1 MKRPLRTARGY
12 TLVEV
17 LVVVTILGIAAAM
30 IVPSMGSTSSLK
42 VQGAVRTLVADITEA
57 QSDALAYQT
66 PRAIVF
72 YPSENRYVVVE
83 VRGNSVDPETDTLLE
98 TSLSDGSF
106 GDAHIEEA
114 AFSYDLDENPV
125 LIFDELGSPVV
136 APGSDTAAPT
146 GEIIVSGSG
155 QKFRV
160 AVDAF
165 TGRVTV
171 TRISG

>member
-1 MKRPLRTARGY
+1 MTRRTGRERAY

-30 IVPSMGSTSSLK
+30 VVPSMGSTGSLR

-66 PRAIVF
+66 PRAMVF
-72 YPSENRYVVVE
+72 YPSENRYVIVE
-83 VRGNSVDPETDTLLE
+83 VRGNTINPVTDTLSE
-98 TSLSDGSF
+98 TRFTAGTF
-106 GDAHIEEA
+106 GDSAIDTA
-114 AFSYDLDENPV
+114 AFSYDIDENPV

-136 APGSDTAAPT
+136 APGSSTAAPT
-146 GEIIVSGSG
+146 GEIFITGSG
-155 QKFRV
+155 QRFRV
-160 AVDAF
+160 GVDAF

-171 TRISG
+171 TRVSG